1 MSKKNKNST
10 GGIVFSTNPDF
21 VFEPDIDEVEETLPP
36 SKQHL
41 KIMLDKKQR
50 KGKTVTL
57 ISGFVGSEDAL
68 KELEK
73 KLKVLCGSGGS
84 SKDNEVLIQG
94 DFKDKIFD
102 FLIKNGYNVK
112 KAGG

>member
-1 MSKKNKNST
+1 MSKKNKNT
-10 GGIVFSTNPDF
+10 IGGIIFSTNPDF
-21 VFEPDIDEVEETLPP
+21 VFESDDDETVETLPP
-36 SKQHL
+36 HKQHL

-57 ISGFVGSEDAL
+57 ISGFIGNADDL

-84 SKDNEVLIQG
+84 SKDDEILIQG

-102 FLIKNGYNVK
+102 FLVKNGYGVK
-112 KAGG
+112 RN